1 MTAVNL
7 TITDREGQTRTVS
20 ATAGDSL
27 MQVLREK
34 IDLTIGTCGGAI
46 SCGTCL
52 VSLSPE
58 WLSALPAPDGDEADM
73 LEALSAEDDCRLSCQ
88 LILDAA
94 ADGQQATLAPA
105 Q

>member
-1 MTAVNL
+1 MTALNL